1 MTIVRVFSSPWGLK
15 SFKVNVE
22 SIENDDPY
30 SESVKRSLLIKCLQE
45 HAQDMN
51 LSPEKLERT
60 MVDLYPVETNRYRSK
75 SIKELSLTGGFFEYT
90 ATFDG
95 KSLDRVSVLED
106 ELQSTRTE
114 LAETKTE
121 LYYDLEITK
130 NDLAETKKMVDNL
143 IENWIPH

>member
-114 LAETKTE
+114 LAE
-121 LYYDLEITK
+121 
-130 NDLAETKKMVDNL
+130 N
-143 IENWIPH
+143 